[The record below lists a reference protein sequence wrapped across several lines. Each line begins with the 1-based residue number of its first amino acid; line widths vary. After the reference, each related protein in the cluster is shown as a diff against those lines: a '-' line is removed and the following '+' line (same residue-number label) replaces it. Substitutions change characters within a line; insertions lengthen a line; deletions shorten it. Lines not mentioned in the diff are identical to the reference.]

1 MSRSAQ
7 RVPKFGKALF
17 ALLALA
23 TVACKPKDAG
33 VSQYADLV
41 AEAVPAIEKSVGLNF
56 KTPPKIES
64 RTKDQ
69 VRDFVL
75 AQVTDSQA
83 QRQLTGVETA
93 YKAFGLIPDTLN
105 LKNFLVDL
113 LEEQIVGYY
122 DPKTKVL
129 YVVDGSPKAA
139 LKVTVSHELVHALQ
153 DQYINLDSIQQI
165 TTNNDRQTAA
175 QSVLE
180 GQAVYEQ
187 LKASLGTQNIA
198 VALPGGWERVRQIIR
213 NNQES
218 MPIYS
223 AAPLIIQET
232 LLFPYLSG
240 AEFVKT
246 YKERNSGGGVPF
258 QDIPTSTKQILH
270 PTSAYFDKRIQPV
283 DVSFLM
289 PAGVIAEYENTL
301 GEFETRVLMYQ
312 YLESQDE
319 ATQGAAAWSGD
330 RYVVFKAGNGTGVAW
345 ATVLSSKDAAA
356 SFYSQI
362 QRVAE
367 ARMRRSAGR
376 TVVVTTGE
384 VNGQPTVLYV
394 DVPKGANAKV
404 IGLGAVQVGSKK

>member
-1 MSRSAQ
+1 MSRSASAQ
-7 RVPKFGKALF
+7 RLPKFGKAFF

-33 VSQYADLV
+33 ESQYADLV

-75 AQVTDSQA
+75 TQVTDSQA

-139 LKVTVSHELVHALQ
+139 LNVTISHELVHALQ

-198 VALPGGWERVRQIIR
+198 VALPGGWERIRQVIR

-246 YKERNSGGGVPF
+246 YKERNSGGVPF
-258 QDIPTSTKQILH
+258 QDMPTSTRQILH
-270 PTSAYFDKRIQPV
+270 PASAYFDKRAEPT
-283 DVSFLM
+283 DVSFIV
-289 PAGVIAEYENTL
+289 PAGVTKEYENTL

-319 ATQGAAAWSGD
+319 ATRGAAAWSGD
-330 RYVVFKAGNGTGVAW
+330 RYIVFKAGNGTGVAW
-345 ATVLSSKDAAA
+345 AIALSSKDAAA
-356 SFYSQI
+356 TFYSQI

-367 ARMRRSAGR
+367 ARMRRSASR

-394 DVPKGANAKV
+394 DVPKGADAKI
-404 IGLGAVQVGSKK
+404 IGLGAVQVGKK